1 MELQWDKQVISSL
14 RHKTREVQ
22 NQELTQ
28 ELRLS
33 DGMPDVGRVICAW
46 GQPVLRSKE
55 WNGDG
60 MRISGGVM
68 TWVLY
73 APEDG
78 SEPRS
83 TELWLPFQMR
93 WNFPQ
98 SHRDGCIRASIQL
111 RSTDARILSARKMMV
126 RATISVLGE
135 ALEPE
140 STEFYIP
147 GTVPEDLQLL
157 RRTYPMQRIA
167 EAGEKVFLM
176 DEDVPINMVRPR
188 KIISYNICPSV
199 HERKVLGGKAAF
211 RGDAH
216 LHMVYLGEDDM
227 IHSYD
232 SQLPFAQYTDL
243 DRDYDK
249 DADISVCM
257 AVSSLEVDMGEENL
271 RVKCGLIAQY
281 LVLEQ
286 VLMELAEDAYSV
298 THQTEPLICD
308 LDIPAV
314 LDCFVEEMELQA
326 SVTVAPEQIIDISV
340 FADQPTQR
348 RSEGSAETEMPV
360 QVQVLYQDHDGSL
373 ACVFGHAIGQF
384 SVGCAEESALTICPH
399 YSGSIRMESNGEQT
413 NFRFDVNM
421 DVLSTA
427 QQSMKTIAGVR
438 MGETVKLRADSP
450 SLILRKP
457 GGISLWDLAKMS
469 GSTVDAIRIVNAL
482 EGEPTEERMLL
493 IPVL

>member
-1 MELQWDKQVISSL
+1 MELQWDKQVMGCL

-46 GQPVLRSKE
+46 GQSVLRSKE

-68 TWVLY
+68 AWVLY

-78 SEPRS
+78 SEPHS

-98 SHRDGCIRASIQL
+98 SRRDGYIRANIQL
-111 RSTDARILSARKMMV
+111 RGVDARVLSARKMMV
-126 RATISVLGE
+126 RAGISVLGE

-140 STEFYIP
+140 DVEFYTP
-147 GTVPEDLQLL
+147 GAVPEDLQLL
-157 RRTYPMQRIA
+157 RRTYPMQRMA
-167 EAGEKVFLM
+167 EAGEKVFLL
-176 DEDVPINMVRPR
+176 DEDVPFDMVRPR
-188 KIISYNICPSV
+188 KIISYCVNPCLT
-199 HERKVLGGKAAF
+199 ERKVLGGKAAF
-211 RGDAH
+211 RGTGL
-216 LHMVYLGEDDM
+216 LHMVYQGEDDA
-227 IHSYD
+227 IHSFD
-232 SQLPFAQYTDL
+232 GQLPFAQYTDL

-286 VLMELAEDAYSV
+286 TLMELVEDAYSPGRQV
-298 THQTEPLICD
+298 EPLIAQM
-308 LDIPAV
+308 DIPVV
-314 LDCFVEEMELQA
+314 LDRFDREMELQA
-326 SVTVAPEQIIDISV
+326 SVPVLPEQIVDV
-340 FADQPTQR
+340 TAYPDQPTQR
-348 RSEGSAETEMPV
+348 SGEHSLEAEVPAV
-360 QVQVLYQDHDGSL
+360 VQVLYRDQDGTL
-373 ACVFGHAIGQF
+373 ASAAGRAMGQL
-384 SVGCAEESALTICPH
+384 SVGCGEDCRLTLYPH
-399 YSGSIRMESNGEQT
+399 CCGNLRQEPEGEQT
-413 NFRFDVNM
+413 GFRFGVSM
-421 DVLSTA
+421 EALTTA
-427 QQSMKTIAGVR
+427 QQPMQILSGVR
-438 MGETVKLRADSP
+438 MGEPVKPAADNP
-450 SLILRKP
+450 SLILRRP
-457 GGISLWDLAKMS
+457 GGASLWDLAKMS
-469 GSTVDAIRIVNAL
+469 GSTVAAIQKANAL
-482 EGEPTEERMLL
+482 EGEPADDRMLL